1 MLKLFKYLKS
11 FRITIA
17 IIIGFVFIRTLTDLY
32 LPTLMSDI
40 VDKGIVEADT
50 DYIIRIGAL
59 MLGVALLGG
68 VCSIVAGYFSARV
81 GMGFGR
87 ELRNRL
93 FTKVTN
99 FSLHE
104 IDEVGTAS
112 LITRTTNDIV
122 QVQNVMIM
130 LLRIA
135 TMAPLMAVGSIIMAL
150 SKDVKLSYIIVVA
163 VIFMGIMIGII
174 ASNALPLFKVMQ
186 VKVDGINLVMRERL
200 TGLRVIRAFNR
211 IDTEEKR
218 FNKANRELTDVAIK
232 VNKLMAILMPFMTLV
247 FSLSSVSIIWFGAHR
262 IDTGAIQVGDMMAFI
277 QYATQILMSILMLT
291 MIFVMVPR
299 ASASAIRINDV
310 LLTEPEIENPKQA
323 KSIQKK
329 GTIEFDHVSFYYHSD
344 HGAKE
349 PAISDISF
357 KASPGELTAIIG
369 GTGSGKS
376 TLINMIPRYYDVSEG
391 KVKVDG
397 VDIRELDMH
406 ELRSEIGL
414 VPQKAVL
421 FTGTIDDN
429 IRFGKKDATDDEVK
443 EAARIAQAT
452 EFIEE
457 MPEKY
462 QSTIAQGGNNVSG
475 GQKQRLSIARAIVR
489 NPQIYLFD
497 DSFSA
502 LDFKTEAKLRQEL
515 LREAKD
521 ATVLLVAQKVTSVM
535 NADQI
540 LVLDQGKCVGKGTHD
555 ELLQTC
561 PVYQEIVASQL
572 SKEELENGR

>member
-11 FRITIA
+11 FRIPIA
-17 IIIGFVFIRTLTDLY
+17 IIIAFVFVRTLTDLY
-32 LPTLMSDI
+32 LPTLMAEI
-40 VDKGIVEADT
+40 VDEGIVQADT
-50 DYIIRIGAL
+50 DFIIRIGGL
-59 MLGVALLGG
+59 MLAVALLGG
-68 VCSIVAGYFSARV
+68 VCSIVAGYFSSRV

-135 TMAPLMAVGSIIMAL
+135 TMAPLMAIGSIVMAL
-150 SKDVKLSYIIVVA
+150 NKDVKLSYIIVVA
-163 VIFMGIMIGII
+163 VIIMGVMIGII
-174 ASNALPLFKVMQ
+174 ASNALPLFKIMQ

-232 VNKLMAILMPFMTLV
+232 VNKLMAIMMPFMTLV
-247 FSLSSVSIIWFGAHR
+247 FSLSSVAIIWFGAHR
-262 IDTGAIQVGDMMAFI
+262 VDTGAIEVGDMMAFI

-299 ASASAIRINDV
+299 ASASAVRINDV
-310 LLTEPEIENPKQA
+310 LLTEPEIDNPAQP
-323 KSIQKK
+323 KSISKK
-329 GTIEFDHVSFYYHSD
+329 GTVEFDQVSFYYHSD

-357 KASPGELTAIIG
+357 KAKPGEVTAIIG

-391 KVKVDG
+391 RVLVDG

-421 FTGTIDDN
+421 FTGTIEDN
-429 IRFGKKDATDDEVK
+429 IRFGKKEATDNEVK

-452 EFIEE
+452 EFIDQ
-457 MPEKY
+457 MPEGY
-462 QSTIAQGGNNVSG
+462 QSVIAQGGNNVSG

-489 NPQIYLFD
+489 RPKIYLFD

-540 LVLDQGKCVGKGTHD
+540 LVLDQGKCVGQGTHD
-555 ELLQTC
+555 DLIESC